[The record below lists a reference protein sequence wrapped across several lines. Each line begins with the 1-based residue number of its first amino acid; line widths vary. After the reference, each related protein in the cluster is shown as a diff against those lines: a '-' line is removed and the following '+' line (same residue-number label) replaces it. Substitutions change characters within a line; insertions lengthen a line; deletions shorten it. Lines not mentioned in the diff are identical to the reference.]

1 MRRLALVLA
10 GLSLTTACVHT
21 SAMML
26 NASVKLPPICPEGVE
41 LFTGAEKVGRQYH
54 EIAVLTSN
62 GDADLTSAQGM
73 ANSQRK
79 KAAKLGANGVI
90 LGEQKEPSTGAKIAH
105 DFLGTSADRKG
116 KSIAIYIPA
125 DSSRVQQACG
135 DRLARH

>member
-10 GLSLTTACVHT
+10 GLSFTTGCVHT
-21 SAMML
+21 GATML
-26 NASVKLPPICPEGVE
+26 NASAKLPPICPEGVQ
-41 LFTGAEKVGRQYH
+41 LFTGAEKVGQQYH

-62 GDADLTSAQGM
+62 GDADMTSAEGM

-90 LGEQKEPSTGAKIAH
+90 LGEQKDPSTGARIA
-105 DFLGTSADRKG
+105 DAFLGTGAVRKG

-125 DSSRVQQACG
+125 DSSRVQEACG
-135 DRLARH
+135 AKVARR